1 MKKVLL
7 GIGLS
12 ALMTMTIVNVGKI
25 VKDRKDGV
33 IDQIEE

>member
-12 ALMTMTIVNVGKI
+12 ALMTVAIVEIGKI
-25 VKDRKDGV
+25 VKNRTD
-33 IDQIEE
+33 EETEE

>member
-12 ALMTMTIVNVGKI
+12 ALMTATIVNVGKI
-25 VKDRKDGV
+25 VKNRTDGV
-33 IDQIEE
+33 INQIEE